1 MNALATHVALLRGI
15 NVGSKNRLPMPDL
28 VQMFV
33 AAECADVRN
42 YIQSGNIIF
51 RASHT
56 KAEKLSG
63 LISKRIAEVFGY
75 RIPVI
80 LRTAAQLGDI
90 IENNPFLKAGASEAM
105 LHVMFLA
112 DLPKASNIEA
122 LDPDRSPPDRF
133 HVRDRDIY
141 LHVPNGVADTKL
153 TNAWFDSK
161 LATIST
167 GRNWRTVLKLHE
179 MMQG

>member
-1 MNALATHVALLRGI
+1 MSALATHVALLRGI
-15 NVGSKNRLPMPDL
+15 NLGSKNRMPMPDL
-28 VQMFV
+28 MEMFV

-51 RASHT
+51 RASHA
-56 KAEKLSG
+56 KAKKLPD
-63 LISKRIAEVFGY
+63 LIAKRIAEAFGH
-75 RIPVI
+75 RVPVI
-80 LRTAAQLGDI
+80 LRTAAEFGEVI
-90 IENNPFLKAGASEAM
+90 ANNPFLTGGASEAA

-112 DLPKASNIEA
+112 GLPEASAIAA
-122 LDPDRSPPDRF
+122 LDPHRSPLDTF
-133 HVRDRDIY
+133 FVRAREIY
-141 LHVPNGVADTKL
+141 LNLPNGVADTKL

-161 LATIST
+161 LATIGT